1 MKQFGSGGPM
11 GGSMADIEAQLEE
24 LSSSEL
30 SGTAGGVMTY
40 FLWWDLGVFV
50 LLVRPR
56 PPPIPCHPPQ
66 KHSGVQRFI
75 TSFRSR
81 AVWSLCHLA
90 GRPFQV
96 V

>member
-50 LLVRPR
+50 LLVRPTPTQPRALAPSPTSGPSPPPPR
-56 PPPIPCHPPQ
+56 PPSTHCPQ
-66 KHSGVQRFI
+66 
-75 TSFRSR
+75 TAAC
-81 AVWSLCHLA
+81 AVHL
-90 GRPFQV
+90 RTK
-96 V
+96 